1 MQKSAHMRC
10 VLGRWESPAE
20 QKHKVHLNRDEAGE
34 VKRAE
39 IDGWLIYVGHSLIS
53 NKKKLK
59 LVDEGKDL
67 ITTSLNKMINSEV
80 WRRRRL
86 AFQAEVIRV

>member
-1 MQKSAHMRC
+1 M
-10 VLGRWESPAE
+10 
-20 QKHKVHLNRDEAGE
+20 
-34 VKRAE
+34 
-39 IDGWLIYVGHSLIS
+39 IS

-86 AFQAEVIRV
+86 ASQAEVIRV

>member
-1 MQKSAHMRC
+1 M
-10 VLGRWESPAE
+10 
-20 QKHKVHLNRDEAGE
+20 
-34 VKRAE
+34 
-39 IDGWLIYVGHSLIS
+39 IS

-86 AFQAEVIRV
+86 EFQAEVIRV